1 MKPEKMTISIITA
14 TYNAEKTLE
23 SAIQSISNQDYFDI
37 EYIIV
42 DGGSTDKTLQIIEK
56 YKDRIQHF
64 ISEPDKGIY
73 DAINK
78 GISLASGNII
88 GLLHADDIFYDNKV
102 LTNIAQEFKHGCY
115 NAVYGD
121 LQYVNAQNTDKVIR
135 YWKSC
140 TYKTSLLKSGWMPP
154 HPTLF
159 VQKEVFEKIGKYSL
173 KYKIAA
179 DYDFV
184 LRLFSTSTYTFK
196 YLPQVITKMRVGGAS
211 NKSIKNII
219 QKSKEDISALK
230 QNKIGGVSTLIW
242 KNVSKIPQFFKK

>member
-1 MKPEKMTISIITA
+1 MTISIITA
-14 TYNAEKTLE
+14 TYNAEKTIE
-23 SAIQSISNQDYFDI
+23 SAIRSISDQNYSDI

-42 DGGSTDKTLQIIEK
+42 DGGSTDNTLQIIEK
-56 YKDRIQHF
+56 YNDQVQHF

-78 GISLASGNII
+78 GISLATGDII
-88 GLLHADDIFYDNKV
+88 GVLHADDIFYDNDILKR
-102 LTNIAQEFKHGCY
+102 IALEFKQGHY

-140 TYKTSLLKSGWMPP
+140 DFKSSLLKTGWMPP

-159 VQKEVFEKIGKYSL
+159 VQGEVFNNIGNYSL

-179 DYDFV
+179 DYDFI
-184 LRLFSTSTYTFK
+184 LRLFSTPGYSFK
-196 YLPQVITKMRVGGAS
+196 YIPQVITKMRVGGAS

-230 QNKIGGVSTLIW
+230 QNNIGGVSTLIW

>member
-1 MKPEKMTISIITA
+1 MTISIITA
-14 TYNAEKTLE
+14 TYNAEKTIE
-23 SAIQSISNQDYFDI
+23 SAICSVSNQSYSDI

-42 DGGSTDKTLQIIEK
+42 DGGSTDNTLKIVNR
-56 YKDRIQHF
+56 YKNRVQHF

-78 GISLASGNII
+78 GISIATGEII
-88 GLLHADDIFYDNKV
+88 GVLHADDLFYDNDIIKQ
-102 LTNIAQEFKHGCY
+102 IAQEFIQGNY
-115 NAVYGD
+115 SGVYGD
-121 LQYVNAQNTDKVIR
+121 LQYVNAQNTNKVIR

-140 TYKTSLLKSGWMPP
+140 DYKLSLLKTGWMPP

-159 VQKEVFEKIGKYSL
+159 VQKEVFKNIGNYSL

-179 DYDFV
+179 DYDFI
-184 LRLFSTSTYTFK
+184 LRLFSTPEYSFK
-196 YLPQVITKMRVGGAS
+196 YIPLVITKMRVGGAS

-242 KNVSKIPQFFKK
+242 KNISKIPQFFKK